1 MADSFGTSH
10 IVEYLQQMNLKVAHI
25 DYRQETIKLV
35 FHNHLKQWQMVICF
49 QQRGEVRKLVLIIPH
64 IDRVTSKKRLECLE
78 ALMAVNYRIAMG
90 KFGLDLND
98 GEVRLEEAIPLAN
111 GHISFEQFQLAFS
124 AIMQTVGMY
133 RTLLPRILYSN
144 FSVAEALQTCEW
156 EYFQNMTL
164 DDDPMASTEPLA
176 AIRRDEHQEQSDL
189 NVDEV
194 LAEVTRMFEE
204 QN

>member
-1 MADSFGTSH
+1 MADSFGTSD

-35 FHNHLKQWQMVICF
+35 FHNHLEQWQMVICF
-49 QQRGEVRKLVLIIPH
+49 QQRGEVRKLVLIVPH
-64 IDRVTSKKRLECLE
+64 IDKVTSKKRLECLE

-144 FSVAEALQTCEW
+144 FSVVEA
-156 EYFQNMTL
+156 
-164 DDDPMASTEPLA
+164 
-176 AIRRDEHQEQSDL
+176 
-189 NVDEV
+189 
-194 LAEVTRMFEE
+194 
-204 QN
+204 